1 MIIDAHCHV
10 WTWDMISNA
19 YWDELAEIAIDFF
32 RKNNLGSPSRDDV
45 KSLVMGPMMDSDG
58 SKLLANMDASGVDM
72 SFILALD
79 WGYGIGEADK
89 SIDQINKFYGSLARK
104 HPDRIVAFAGID
116 PRRKDAVTIL
126 ERAINDYGC
135 KGLKYHPTSGFYPDG
150 EESYRVL
157 EKAQELGIPLISHT
171 GPISKPLKSKYAQPV
186 YLDAILSD
194 FPKLTVVGAHMGF
207 CWWPELVNLMS
218 AKVTTFYADI
228 SGQQVNAKRNFPEFC
243 HMLRTAMDE
252 AGTSKLMWGTD
263 NPVLEAVIPMKDW
276 LKMVRGLAEG
286 APDGITFSK
295 DEIDALLGGNAAGI
309 IGLQA

>member
-58 SKLLANMDASGVDM
+58 SKLLANMDVSGVDM

-126 ERAINDYGC
+126 ERAIND
-135 KGLKYHPTSGFYPDG
+135 
-150 EESYRVL
+150 
-157 EKAQELGIPLISHT
+157 
-171 GPISKPLKSKYAQPV
+171 
-186 YLDAILSD
+186 
-194 FPKLTVVGAHMGF
+194 
-207 CWWPELVNLMS
+207 
-218 AKVTTFYADI
+218 
-228 SGQQVNAKRNFPEFC
+228 
-243 HMLRTAMDE
+243 
-252 AGTSKLMWGTD
+252 
-263 NPVLEAVIPMKDW
+263 
-276 LKMVRGLAEG
+276 
-286 APDGITFSK
+286 
-295 DEIDALLGGNAAGI
+295 
-309 IGLQA
+309 